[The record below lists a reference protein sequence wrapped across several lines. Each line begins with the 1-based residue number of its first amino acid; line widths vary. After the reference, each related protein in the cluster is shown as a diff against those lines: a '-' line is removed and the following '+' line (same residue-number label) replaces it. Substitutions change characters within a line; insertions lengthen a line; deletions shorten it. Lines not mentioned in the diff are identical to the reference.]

1 MNLYT
6 VLALPAILLT
16 TTPQPFNSG
25 TTTTLS
31 PIEISQS
38 KAKLSFGNGI
48 DMIVKGLGLNIDNIR
63 FIKEPKATDYV
74 PAANNKAGYAQSLII
89 AANNGIKLNRA
100 LKPEAVM
107 TREQF
112 AVHLNEAIQSTGQYP
127 VNMMFII
134 IKDEKSFAP
143 GASSA
148 VQNLIKF
155 KVAAL
160 ENGSFRPKAPIT
172 PAEAT
177 KMVKNAAAFV
187 QAHRAGNKEPNA
199 SAKEVVMTSAAVS
212 ADVNRITLSR
222 GTKPNSGYQIMITRV
237 DFLSK
242 GEAVVHYELADPKEG
257 NSYLQVITE
266 PRAETYISSF
276 YKVVLKQ
283 D

>member
-1 MNLYT
+1 MNLYKLFT
-6 VLALPAILLT
+6 MSAVLLAVSPSPGTAGVHHPVLPM
-16 TTPQPFNSG
+16 
-25 TTTTLS
+25 
-31 PIEISQS
+31 EITQS

-63 FIKEPKATDYV
+63 FIKAPKATDYV
-74 PAANNKAGYAQSLII
+74 PGANNKASYAQAIII
-89 AANNGIKLNRA
+89 AANNGIKFNRA
-100 LKPEAVM
+100 LKPEAMM

-112 AVHLNEAIQSTGQYP
+112 AVHLNEAIQATGEYA

-143 GASSA
+143 GASGA

-155 KVAAL
+155 NVVAL
-160 ENGSFRPKAPIT
+160 EKGSFRPKALIT
-172 PAEAT
+172 PSEAS
-177 KMVKNAAAFV
+177 KMVKNAASFIH
-187 QAHRAGNKEPNA
+187 AHRAGNQQPEN
-199 SAKEVVMTSAAVS
+199 SEKEVVMTSSAVN

-222 GTKPNSGYQIMITRV
+222 GSKPNSGYQIMITRV
-237 DFLSK
+237 DFLNK
-242 GEAVVHYELADPKEG
+242 GEAVVHYELSDPKDG

-276 YKVVLKQ
+276 YKVTLKR